1 MEDTKLI
8 DESSQE
14 LKAILDG
21 IGEGISIIDEDLKI
35 VWVNPIITKWAG
47 SLEDIKGKYCYKV
60 YQKKDTP
67 CENCPTVKAFKTG
80 KIEKARQYAYDTQ
93 GNIRYFEFTSA
104 PMLDESKKTQMAVEL
119 AVDLTEKI
127 ELEHKLKEVKDRLEA
142 IFDGIGDGVSVIDK
156 NHQILR
162 VNQGIL
168 NLFNKMDFSDLIG
181 RKCFSEYYK
190 NEGICENCPAEKTFE
205 EGKPCH
211 VTRICQGIDKGR
223 IVLDISTF
231 PIKDEDGKVIQV
243 IEYMKNITDIVKLED
258 QLLYQERLAGIGEL
272 AAGIAHEI
280 RNPLGSITASSQFVL
295 SKYRLPD
302 PVKKHLK
309 IILRNSENAN
319 GIIKDLLDFAKP
331 REISFKKGNIKDV
344 IDSTCNLV
352 KVRCAKQRVR
362 LARKWSRRL
371 PSILLDEKRLEEAF
385 LNFILNALDAM
396 PGGGRLMINAH
407 PDFEANEVVIS
418 FLDTGE
424 GIAPENLNKM
434 FSPFF
439 STKEDG
445 VGLGLCLAHQVI
457 SYHKGRI
464 NVVGSLI
471 ALGIAG
477 LVGLLLK
484 TIQLEKGAKKIKIP
498 EILKKGGI
506 GLSLSELLTE
516 IIFFV
521 IIVATL
527 ITALEFYGVGTG
539 VLMSSILAYVPQ
551 VISAVFILILGILV
565 AILISGIIK
574 LVGGNVKIAQSDTLG
589 NVAKYAIII
598 LSTVI
603 ALKELGLGIILTDKS
618 KDIIFAGLVLALAL
632 GFGLGLKGKAE
643 DFLGKIFKK

>member
-1 MEDTKLI
+1 
-8 DESSQE
+8 
-14 LKAILDG
+14 
-21 IGEGISIIDEDLKI
+21 
-35 VWVNPIITKWAG
+35 
-47 SLEDIKGKYCYKV
+47 
-60 YQKKDTP
+60 
-67 CENCPTVKAFKTG
+67 
-80 KIEKARQYAYDTQ
+80 
-93 GNIRYFEFTSA
+93 
-104 PMLDESKKTQMAVEL
+104 
-119 AVDLTEKI
+119 
-127 ELEHKLKEVKDRLEA
+127 
-142 IFDGIGDGVSVIDK
+142 
-156 NHQILR
+156 
-162 VNQGIL
+162 
-168 NLFNKMDFSDLIG
+168 
-181 RKCFSEYYK
+181 
-190 NEGICENCPAEKTFE
+190 
-205 EGKPCH
+205 
-211 VTRICQGIDKGR
+211 
-223 IVLDISTF
+223 
-231 PIKDEDGKVIQV
+231 
-243 IEYMKNITDIVKLED
+243 
-258 QLLYQERLAGIGEL
+258 
-272 AAGIAHEI
+272 
-280 RNPLGSITASSQFVL
+280 
-295 SKYRLPD
+295 
-302 PVKKHLK
+302 
-309 IILRNSENAN
+309 
-319 GIIKDLLDFAKP
+319 
-331 REISFKKGNIKDV
+331 
-344 IDSTCNLV
+344 
-352 KVRCAKQRVR
+352 VR